1 MAQKLELV
9 WTAKFNDGKVIRQF
23 DDTEQTS
30 EHLFKELQEYPA
42 KLCIFQLE
50 NIHTNRIYQAD
61 LEAGKITIFPSPAV
75 YMTPEAEAQGDTTQT
90 YRLIY
95 FRRVRHKV
103 EYAGGNLKDGGIE
116 SIYYFIGF
124 QYTDATGQNVKRM
137 IQISDQDE
145 VCIV

>member
-1 MAQKLELV
+1 MAQKLGLV
-9 WTAKFNDGKVIRQF
+9 WEAKFADGKVIRQF
-23 DDTEQTS
+23 DDAEQIS

-42 KLCIFQLE
+42 KLSIFQLE

-116 SIYYFIGF
+116 SIHYFIGF

-137 IQISDQDE
+137 IQISDRDE

>member
-1 MAQKLELV
+1 MAQKLGLV
-9 WTAKFNDGKVIRQF
+9 WEAKVADGKVIRQF
-23 DDTEQTS
+23 DDAEQIS

-42 KLCIFQLE
+42 KLSIFQLE